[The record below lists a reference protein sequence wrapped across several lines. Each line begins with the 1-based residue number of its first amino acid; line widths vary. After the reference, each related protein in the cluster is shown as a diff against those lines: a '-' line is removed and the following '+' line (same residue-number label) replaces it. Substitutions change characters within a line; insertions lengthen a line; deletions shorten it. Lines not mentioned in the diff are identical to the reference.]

1 MRRLDAQS
9 DRLIRLRAAR
19 DALSRT
25 PASPARDALL
35 QEICRRIVVAE
46 TGEFDSGGWS
56 RSRGRLDNRERLK
69 AILVERHR
77 PDAAFSL

>member
-1 MRRLDAQS
+1 MQS

-19 DALSRT
+19 AALSGT

-46 TGEFDSGGWS
+46 TGEFKSGGWS
-56 RSRGRLDNRERLK
+56 RSPQRLDDRERLQ
-69 AILVERHR
+69 AILEERHP

>member
-1 MRRLDAQS
+1 MKS

-19 DALSRT
+19 DALSAR

-46 TGEFDSGGWS
+46 TGEFKSGGWS
-56 RSRGRLDNRERLK
+56 RSPERLDDHERLQ
-69 AILVERHR
+69 AILDGRPP